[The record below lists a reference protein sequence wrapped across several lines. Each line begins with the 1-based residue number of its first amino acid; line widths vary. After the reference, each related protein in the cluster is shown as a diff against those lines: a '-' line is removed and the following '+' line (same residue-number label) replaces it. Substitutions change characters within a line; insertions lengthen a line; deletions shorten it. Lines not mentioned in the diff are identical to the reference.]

1 MEPSPKPADTTS
13 AAPKKRG
20 KGLWIGIAAVVL
32 IAIIGIAA
40 YYYMMPPAANISI
53 VDDGKCTPTGDTA
66 CAFTPTSYT
75 ATGRTVTWKNNGAV
89 DHTVHFFAN
98 STATRP
104 DNSTTLGPG
113 ATFAPTFSGAGTYYY
128 YCSIH
133 GWMKGTVVVS

>member
-20 KGLWIGIAAVVL
+20 KGLWIGITAVVL

-53 VDDGKCTPTGDTA
+53 VDDGKCTRTGDTA
-66 CAFTPTSYT
+66 CAFSPTSYT

-89 DHTVHFFAN
+89 DHTEHFFADLP
-98 STATRP
+98 AMRP
-104 DNSTTLGPG
+104 YNSTTLGPD
-113 ATFAPTFSGAGTYYY
+113 AAVA
-128 YCSIH
+128 
-133 GWMKGTVVVS
+133 